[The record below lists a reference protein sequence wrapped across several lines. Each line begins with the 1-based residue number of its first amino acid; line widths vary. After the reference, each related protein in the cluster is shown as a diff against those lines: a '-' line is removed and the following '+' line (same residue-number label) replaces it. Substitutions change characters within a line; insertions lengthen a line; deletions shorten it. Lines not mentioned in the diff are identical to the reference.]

1 MDKALFN
8 GWRVWRKSF
17 VLGEKKSILRGLI
30 FRIHKIRGILDNEKD
45 QIIQTLLMNFSK
57 GNFKYT
63 SKYSWWWGVL
73 KKWVYL
79 EYRFL
84 FCPFL
89 LWGGVSKQLKKKKT
103 LQFFQNF
110 KYILNMAPQNI
121 FMGQANQRHIQ
132 AQPNFRVG
140 RYELEPAKGIPGPSL
155 LNQVELFYYFFI
167 FYLFLTNS

>member
-1 MDKALFN
+1 MNNEISVMLNGGERTELALGTNEEDAQNKMDKALFN

-84 FCPFL
+84 FCPFSVVG
-89 LWGGVSKQLKKKKT
+89 WGFQAVKKKKKPYS
-103 LQFFQNF
+103 FF
-110 KYILNMAPQNI
+110 KILNI
-121 FMGQANQRHIQ
+121 F
-132 AQPNFRVG
+132 
-140 RYELEPAKGIPGPSL
+140 
-155 LNQVELFYYFFI
+155 
-167 FYLFLTNS
+167 